1 MVKFL
6 EPAFPANQLLPWTK
20 LILGSLGAWLLT
32 TVSPAPARGA
42 EQISLVY
49 GPLQF
54 SLPVDA
60 LESYA
65 RTGEVT
71 NEFAFYA
78 RRASPQQL
86 AALRALL
93 QTCLQV
99 NSTTAAQF
107 TYSQVGEAVLQR
119 LGQVVRTESG
129 QDGFFALRSA
139 LILAAADSNGLTV
152 INVLRRFP
160 TRSIRFDL
168 KWGLQAAR
176 TLTRSAQAREAV
188 FASIQRLAAAE
199 TASTAPFNF
208 LQQPDLQQP
217 GPFPW
222 QRQTFQFRNS
232 TSVSKLDGQR
242 RFPADVY
249 LPQPRPAE
257 PQRPAPL
264 IVISHGAASDRSTF
278 AYLAQH
284 LASHGFAVAVLEH
297 GDNAQRFRQFYAG
310 FARPLEPTELL
321 QRPLDVKYL
330 LDELQRWSET
340 DSAWRNRLNLQ
351 QVGVIGHSLG
361 GYTALVLAGAKL
373 NAAQLRQNCRGSKP
387 QNTTVN
393 LSMLVQC
400 EANTLAPTMAGLQDK
415 RVKAVIAINPLASSI
430 LGQRG
435 VSQIKVPVMLVG
447 SGADIFTPAIPE
459 QIIPFTWLTTPN
471 KYLVLVKR
479 GTHFSMLNLSPIG
492 GGGLPP
498 LPTALIGPNPDLTR
512 RYLQGLSVAF
522 AQTHLANQPQYQPY
536 LGSAYANVISQAPLD
551 LSLVQS
557 LTTKQL
563 DQARNDLSTT
573 ASNTGKE

>member
-1 MVKFL
+1 MVKL
-6 EPAFPANQLLPWTK
+6 PEQAFPANPLLPWTK
-20 LILGSLGAWLLT
+20 LILGSLAAWLLA

-42 EQISLVY
+42 EEISLVY
-49 GPLQF
+49 SPLQF

-60 LESYA
+60 LETYA

-71 NEFAFYA
+71 DEFAFFA
-78 RRASPQQL
+78 QRASPQQL

-93 QTCLQV
+93 QTRLRV

-107 TYSQVGEAVLQR
+107 TYSPVGETVLQR

-129 QDGFFALRSA
+129 QDGFFALRAA
-139 LILAAADSNGLTV
+139 LILAAADPDGLTV
-152 INVLRRFP
+152 INMLRRFP

-168 KWGLQAAR
+168 RWGLQAAR
-176 TLTRSAQAREAV
+176 TLAQSAQAREAV
-188 FASIQRLAAAE
+188 FARIQRFAAAE
-199 TASTAPFNF
+199 VASRAPLDFM
-208 LQQPDLQQP
+208 QQPLQQP
-217 GPFPW
+217 GPFAW

-232 TSVSKLDGQR
+232 TSVPKLDRQR
-242 RFPADVY
+242 RFPADIY
-249 LPQPRPAE
+249 LPQPR
-257 PQRPAPL
+257 QGGLQGPAPL

-278 AYLAQH
+278 AYLARH
-284 LASHGFAVAVLEH
+284 LATHGFGVAVLEH

-310 FARPLEPTELL
+310 IARPPDPTELL

-330 LDELQRWSET
+330 LDELQRWSQS
-340 DSAWRNRLNLQ
+340 DPAWRNRLNLQ

-361 GYTALVLAGAKL
+361 GYTALVLGGAQI

-387 QNTTVN
+387 RHTTVN

-400 EANTLAPTMAGLQDK
+400 EANTLPATMASLQDK

-479 GTHFSMLNLSPIG
+479 ATHFSMLNLSPI
-492 GGGLPP
+492 GGLPP
-498 LPTALIGPNPDLTR
+498 LPTALIGPNPALTR
-512 RYLQGLSVAF
+512 RYLKGLSVAF

-536 LGSAYANVISQAPLD
+536 LEPAYANAISQAPLD

-563 DQARNDLSTT
+563 DRARNVSKT
-573 ASNTGKE
+573 ASNPGKE

>member
-1 MVKFL
+1 M
-6 EPAFPANQLLPWTK
+6 
-20 LILGSLGAWLLT
+20 
-32 TVSPAPARGA
+32 
-42 EQISLVY
+42 
-49 GPLQF
+49 
-54 SLPVDA
+54 
-60 LESYA
+60 
-65 RTGEVT
+65 
-71 NEFAFYA
+71 
-78 RRASPQQL
+78 
-86 AALRALL
+86 
-93 QTCLQV
+93 
-99 NSTTAAQF
+99 
-107 TYSQVGEAVLQR
+107 
-119 LGQVVRTESG
+119 
-129 QDGFFALRSA
+129 
-139 LILAAADSNGLTV
+139 
-152 INVLRRFP
+152 
-160 TRSIRFDL
+160 
-168 KWGLQAAR
+168 
-176 TLTRSAQAREAV
+176 
-188 FASIQRLAAAE
+188 FASIERLAAAE
-199 TASTAPFNF
+199 APLGLPDFM
-208 LQQPDLQQP
+208 QQPDLQQP
-217 GPFPW
+217 GPFTW

-232 TSVSKLDGQR
+232 TSVSKINGQR
-242 RFPADVY
+242 RFLVDVY
-249 LPQPRPAE
+249 LPQPRPGTL
-257 PQRPAPL
+257 QRPAPL

-310 FARPLEPTELL
+310 FARPPEPTELL
-321 QRPLDVKYL
+321 QRPLDIKYL

-373 NAAQLRQNCRGSKP
+373 NVAQLRQNCRGSKP

-400 EANTLAPTMAGLQDK
+400 EANTLPPPMASLQDK

-435 VSQIKVPVMLVG
+435 VSQIEVPVMLVG

-492 GGGLPP
+492 GGLPP
-498 LPTALIGPNPDLTR
+498 LPTALIGPNPALTR
-512 RYLQGLSVAF
+512 RYLKGLSVAF

-536 LGSAYANVISQAPLD
+536 LEPAYANAISHPHLD

-563 DQARNDLSTT
+563 DAARNDLSKT
-573 ASNTGKE
+573 ASTRTKSRPIEREQ